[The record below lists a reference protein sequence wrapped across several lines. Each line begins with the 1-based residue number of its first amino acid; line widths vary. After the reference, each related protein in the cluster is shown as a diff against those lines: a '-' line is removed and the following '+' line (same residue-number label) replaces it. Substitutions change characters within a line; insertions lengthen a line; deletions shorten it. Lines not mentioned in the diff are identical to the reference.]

1 MLPIMAQQ
9 VTNLRQLPAYGNL
22 DIDHPQSKSVTSAN
36 GDIVTVGNIQTNDT
50 RLYVHVQDAEG
61 NFVWDY
67 SWLPATGYTAAYGV
81 DVSLNTDG
89 SLAVAGVVTT
99 GTAEATDVAV
109 LKLDAEGVLLWER
122 ILPDAEG
129 LLDLPIE
136 LVTATNGDVYCLGVS
151 QSAAGAYGSFVGKL
165 DGSNGAT
172 VWLSPI
178 DDYNFEFGS
187 NLMINASGQLVA
199 TTIVSGDLQSWRGR
213 ILELS
218 SSTGAIGEQTM
229 TPTLYFSPDN
239 GAFFDRDAAG
249 NLYLAS
255 TTGVEGMLDLR
266 LTKYS
271 PQMDSLWSVTYDWK
285 GEDDRVTALTVGM
298 DGGIYLGAV
307 LNNPNGQRTAGL
319 LRYSPLGTL
328 TWEHY
333 RRPESNSPIAG
344 VETKG
349 IATFSDGSV
358 YLLANRFKQ
367 NLPIGFVVQKLN
379 AQGKIGYEKRCG
391 ETGHRAFDVEPVG
404 DQIRVGAV
412 AEDTGETK
420 YYQVKLEDYERSGE
434 NVLNAQNEPI
444 YRGSELVVKFNRN
457 YLRYDRIDDLDIV
470 HADPAYWL
478 TAEGYGLLARS
489 IDPRQVKM
497 IRIFKQLKTTHQYST
512 SRTGRQVPIRDFWS
526 VFVLDFPPGTDLE
539 TVVAELEGTFPFVKY
554 AHRNLIPQAQSPP
567 NDPQYDVQHSLHF
580 TPAYPAT
587 ASDTVHI
594 NVEPFWEHE
603 TGRPEIKVGVF
614 DNGIDIFHEDFVY
627 GEQIPQSVV
636 VGGYDYLINA
646 PLISTT
652 NLDQSRHG
660 TACAG
665 IIGAIRNN
673 GVGIAGIAGG
683 DKQAPQGL
691 QETGVSMYGVKI
703 LGIND
708 TEQSATT
715 AEIADALVMSAIDNP
730 ATVNNFG
737 LHIMS
742 NSWAYPPPKI
752 SDPNQPFFNDFP
764 EEVHVLREAVH
775 EVNRNEAIFVA
786 SRGNYGNTFVWAT
799 PPDTPIYP
807 ASYDDP
813 WVINVG
819 SSGKS
824 GGYLG
829 THPDDEAYR
838 PNIGGGIDLVAPG
851 EFDLVRT
858 TDTLDTYR
866 QFNGTSA
873 AAPHVSGV
881 AALLQSYL
889 YNRVLSFEA
898 AGVVDSTLLA
908 PEDVEYILQQ
918 SATEVDTTGYDANTG
933 FGRLNAG
940 DAQQL
945 VRYPKRTVHHYQRT
959 PTMGQSVTVFDV
971 QTAALPI
978 EIAHPYE
985 NADNIDFDPAEN
997 YTAKIYRV
1005 ETTVDHQINSFETI
1019 LHSWERHSSS
1029 NLMPL
1034 VDNSGTLVPHE
1045 RASLI
1050 SVGPNTAVVKGYIYE
1065 VFDAQTGLFVG
1076 WIPFSKNLAGQQT
1089 ILSYSVLVENS
1100 LINQVDD
1107 SELEAAI
1114 NLYPNPTTGEVQ
1126 LTFPTNLSQNYTV
1139 SIVDAFGKIHLQLE
1153 RQRSPSLS
1161 LDCHHLAP
1169 GYYRVLVRSGSQTT
1183 SLPFVKQ

>member
-172 VWLSPI
+172 VWVSPI

-412 AEDTGETK
+412 AEDAGETK

-526 VFVLDFPPGTDLE
+526 VFVLDFPPGTDLG
-539 TVVAELEGTFPFVKY
+539 VVIAQLEGTFPFVKY

-567 NDPQYDVQHSLHF
+567 NDSLYNQQHSFHF
-580 TPAYPAT
+580 TPTFPA
-587 ASDTVHI
+587 SNPDTVHI
-594 NVEPFWEHE
+594 NVEPFWEFE

-614 DNGIDIFHEDFVY
+614 DTGLDMLHEDFLLDST
-627 GEQIPQSVV
+627 GLNSTVV
-636 VGGYDYLINA
+636 DGWDYETDL
-646 PLISTT
+646 PLITT
-652 NLDQSRHG
+652 PIQDINGHG

-665 IIGAIRNN
+665 IIGAIRDNN
-673 GVGIAGIAGG
+673 IGVAGIAGG
-683 DKQAPQGL
+683 STNQSGEIMQ
-691 QETGVSMYGVKI
+691 GVSLYGIRI
-703 LGIND
+703 LG
-708 TEQSATT
+708 AGLTT
-715 AEIADALVMSAIDNP
+715 SEIADAIVTSSIDNP
-730 ATVNNFG
+730 NIEEAYGLDVMNHSWSYGSASDSLAFDT
-737 LHIMS
+737 LHI
-742 NSWAYPPPKI
+742 
-752 SDPNQPFFNDFP
+752 
-764 EEVHVLREAVH
+764 LRESVH
-775 EVNRNEAIFVA
+775 EANRNKVIFVA
-786 SRGNYGNTFVWAT
+786 SRGNNINSNE
-799 PPDTPIYP
+799 PPTTVRYP
-807 ASYDDP
+807 ACLEDS
-813 WVINVG
+813 WVVNVG
-819 SSGKS
+819 GTGHN
-824 GGYLG
+824 GGYLS
-829 THPDDEAYR
+829 DD
-838 PNIGGGIDLVAPG
+838 PQDQDNFSPFVGKGIDLAAPA
-851 EFDLVRT
+851 DTNLIRT
-858 TDTLDTYR
+858 TDAYLSASGATNFKYR
-866 QFNGTSA
+866 NFAGTSA
-873 AAPHVSGV
+873 AAAHVSGV
-881 AALLQSYL
+881 AGLLQSYL
-889 YNRVLSFEA
+889 YKQVLSYQENFI
-898 AGVVDSTLLA
+898 DSTILA
-908 PEDVEYILQQ
+908 PEDVEYILQ
-918 SATEVDTTGYDANTG
+918 ATATDDKIISGYDKFVG
-933 FGRLNAG
+933 FGRLNA
-940 DAQQL
+940 DSARYM
-945 VRYPKRTVHHYQRT
+945 VRFPKRRVHHYQRT
-959 PTMGQSVTVFDV
+959 PQSGQSVSTF
-971 QTAALPI
+971 QIQSSPLPI
-978 EIAHPYE
+978 TIAYPYE
-985 NADNIDFDPAEN
+985 NVDTVNFSPFEN
-997 YTAKIYRV
+997 YTAKIHRV
-1005 ETTVDHQINSFETI
+1005 RTTVNHQINSFETI
-1019 LHSWERHSSS
+1019 IASWERHSSS

-1034 VDNSGTLVPHE
+1034 IGAGDTLITHE
-1045 RASLI
+1045 RAFINSI
-1050 SVGPNTAVVKGYIYE
+1050 SPVSATVEGYIYE
-1065 VFDAQTGLFVG
+1065 VFDAQNNFVG
-1076 WIPFSKNLAGQQT
+1076 WIPFSPDEAFQRT
-1089 ILSYSVLVENS
+1089 ELSYTVLVENQ
-1100 LINQVDD
+1100 LINT
-1107 SELEAAI
+1107 EHTLLFTENI
-1114 NLYPNPTTGEVQ
+1114 LLFPNPSSDMITISFESIPSNAYSLRITDLYGRSWHQSSDLRSDSHTVDISS
-1126 LTFPTNLSQNYTV
+1126 FP
-1139 SIVDAFGKIHLQLE
+1139 K
-1153 RQRSPSLS
+1153 
-1161 LDCHHLAP
+1161 
-1169 GYYRVLVRSGSQTT
+1169 GYYQLQIYSTDGTS